1 MRDERQWV
9 PVEVIWDREPREA
22 QLPPRGFPWP
32 QATVPSPTERPRPIR
47 LAATPPPPRR
57 NETRDDEPAPRRRKG
72 EGKKRGRKL
81 RPQDL
86 DDEY

>member
-22 QLPPRGFPWP
+22 QPLARGFPWP
-32 QATVPSPTERPRPIR
+32 QAVTPAPIERPRPTR
-47 LAATPPPPRR
+47 LVTPPPPRR
-57 NETRDDEPAPRRRKG
+57 GAAHDDEPTPRRRKS
-72 EGKKRGRKL
+72 EGKRRDRKL

-86 DDEY
+86 DDDY

>member
-22 QLPPRGFPWP
+22 QPPARGFPWP
-32 QATVPSPTERPRPIR
+32 QAVAPSPTKRPRPTH
-47 LAATPPPPRR
+47 LATPPPPRR
-57 NETRDDEPAPRRRKG
+57 EARHDEPTPRRKG
-72 EGKKRGRKL
+72 EGKRRDRKL

-86 DDEY
+86 DDAY